1 MTDKAIAT
9 RLEFRFIF
17 SVLSKGCC
25 PQAHTE
31 HVLGTLHGDDLFQ
44 SISIV

>member
-1 MTDKAIAT
+1 MTDKAIAI

-25 PQAHTE
+25 PQALTE
-31 HVLGTLHGDDLFQ
+31 YVFGTLRGDDLFQ

>member
-1 MTDKAIAT
+1 MTDKADAT

-31 HVLGTLHGDDLFQ
+31 YVLGTLRGDDLFQ
-44 SISIV
+44 SVSIV